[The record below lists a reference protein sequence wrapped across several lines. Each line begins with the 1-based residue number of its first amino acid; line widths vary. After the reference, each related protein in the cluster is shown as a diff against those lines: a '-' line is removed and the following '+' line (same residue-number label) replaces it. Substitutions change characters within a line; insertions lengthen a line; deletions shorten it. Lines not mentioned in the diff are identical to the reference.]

1 MKIACRV
8 STAAIRTVIG
18 IGVRSD
24 AAKQHADDSEL
35 RLENRLPAHR
45 ADYESAGPVRGMGY
59 NSPFVADEKRF
70 IQVRI
75 LIS

>member
-8 STAAIRTVIG
+8 STAAIRTVIS

-24 AAKQHADDSEL
+24 AAKQRADDAEL

-45 ADYESAGPVRGMGY
+45 AEYESAGPLRGMGY
-59 NSPFVADEKRF
+59 NSPLVADERRF
-70 IQVRI
+70 IQARI
-75 LIS
+75 LTT

>member
-8 STAAIRTVIG
+8 STAAIRTVIS

-24 AAKQHADDSEL
+24 AAKQRADDAEL

-45 ADYESAGPVRGMGY
+45 AVYESAGPLRGMGY

-70 IQVRI
+70 IQVQKFI
-75 LIS
+75 T